1 MIEKMQFINITG
13 PKNDIDRVVNI
24 YLNKYE
30 IHLENAL
37 SELNSVR
44 DLRPFIETNPYKDIL
59 TKAEAM
65 VKKVKNPD
73 DVLSKELTV
82 DEAIA
87 IVTDMYNK
95 QSELNKIK
103 HELKEKRNHTRE
115 LVKQIEPFRM
125 LDYDLRRILHFRF
138 IKYRFG
144 RISREYFDKF
154 SKYIYDNLNTV
165 FYDCYSDKDYIW
177 GVYFAPESSVV
188 EVDAIY
194 SSLHFE
200 RIYLPDEYEGTPEES
215 YRDMSKALEDVIKE
229 IREVYNQIDS
239 YINEHGPE
247 LMAAYHTLQTHSK
260 NFDIRKL
267 AALTEDTN
275 NKAVFYILCGW
286 MSVKDTKK
294 FLADISEDKNVFVI
308 TDSIQE
314 ESATMKPPTK
324 LKNPGIIK
332 PFEMFVKMYGLP
344 AYKELDP
351 TIFVAITYSFLF
363 GAMFGDV
370 GQGLCLV
377 IGGFLLYKLKKMNI
391 AGIICM
397 AGIFSTI
404 FGFAYGSLFGFE
416 DIIEGFWLK
425 PMNNVMTVLIVAV
438 AAGMLLLLISIVLNI
453 INSIRT
459 HDKEKLLFDP
469 NGIAGLIVYGSIVG
483 CVVAIYMGA
492 ALPGT
497 IILVILMGLP
507 LLAIFLKEP
516 LTHLIEHKKLIN
528 ESIGM
533 FIIEAIVELF
543 DVVLSY
549 ATNTISFL
557 RVGAF
562 ALSHAGMM
570 GVVLMLAGAENGGNP
585 NWLLIVFGNI
595 IVACMEG
602 LIVGIQV
609 LRLEYYEMFGRFYRG
624 TGKEFKAFN
633 HEK

>member
-37 SELNSVR
+37 SELDNVK
-44 DLRPFIETNPYKDIL
+44 DLRPFVEPNPYKDIL
-59 TKAEAM
+59 SKADGM
-65 VKKVKNPD
+65 MKKVDNPKE
-73 DVLSKELTV
+73 VQSKELTA
-82 DEAIA
+82 DEAIT
-87 IVTDMYNK
+87 VVSDMFNNLA
-95 QSELNKIK
+95 ELNKEK
-103 HELKEKRNHTRE
+103 YELKEKRNHLRD
-115 LVKQIEPFRM
+115 LLKQIEPFRL
-125 LDYDLRRILHFRF
+125 LDYDLRKILHFRF
-138 IKYRFG
+138 IKFRFG

-165 FYDCYSDKDYIW
+165 FYDCYSDKDYVW
-177 GVYFAPESSVV
+177 GVYFAPVSSVV

-200 RIYLPDEYEGTPEES
+200 RIMLPDEYEGTPEEAYQS
-215 YRDMSKALEDVIKE
+215 MSEQLNSVLDTIKE
-229 IREVYNQIDS
+229 TYSRIS
-239 YINEHGPE
+239 AYINERSVD
-247 LMAAYHTLQTHSK
+247 LVSAYNTIENLSR
-260 NFDIRKL
+260 NFDVRKL
-267 AALTEDTN
+267 AALTEDKN
-275 NKAVFYILCGW
+275 DKAVFYILCGW
-286 MSVKDTKK
+286 MSVKDTQN
-294 FLADISEDKNVFVI
+294 FLTEISDDENVFVI
-308 TDSIQE
+308 TDSQPDE
-314 ESATMKPPTK
+314 TATMKPPTK
-324 LKNPGIIK
+324 LRNPGLIK

-351 TIFVAITYSFLF
+351 TLFVAITYSFLF

-377 IGGFLLYKLKKMNI
+377 IGGYLLYKFKKMNI
-391 AGIICM
+391 AGVISA
-397 AGIFSTI
+397 AGIFSTA
-404 FGFAYGSLFGFE
+404 FGFAYGSVFGFE
-416 DIIEGFWLK
+416 DILEGFWLK
-425 PMNNVMTVLIVAV
+425 PMNNVMTVLMVSV
-438 AAGMLLLLISIVLNI
+438 AAGMLLLLLSIVLNI
-453 INSIRT
+453 VNSIRT
-459 HDKEKLLFDP
+459 KDKEKLLFDP
-469 NGIAGLIVYGSIVG
+469 NGIAGLIVYGGIVA

-492 ALPGT
+492 TLPGT
-497 IILVILMGLP
+497 IILVILLGLP

-516 LTHLIEHKKLIN
+516 LTHLLEHKKAI
-528 ESIGM
+528 EGSVGM

-570 GVVLMLAGAENGGNP
+570 GVVLLLAGAEHGGNP
-585 NWLLIVFGNI
+585 NWII
-595 IVACMEG
+595 IVIGNLVVAGMEG

-633 HEK
+633 QEK

>member
-13 PKNDIDRVVNI
+13 PKNDIDRVVNV

-44 DLRPFIETNPYKDIL
+44 DLRPFIEANPYKEVL
-59 TKAEAM
+59 SMAEAM
-65 VKKVKNPD
+65 VQKVKNPD
-73 DVLSKELTV
+73 DVLSKDLSM

-87 IVTDMYNK
+87 IVTDMYKNH
-95 QSELNKIK
+95 SELNKIK
-103 HELKEKRNHTRE
+103 HELKEKRNHTRD
-115 LVKQIEPFRM
+115 LLKQIEPFRM

-154 SKYIYDNLNTV
+154 SKYIYSNLNTV

-177 GVYFAPESSVV
+177 GVYFAPDSSVV

-200 RIYLPDEYEGTPEES
+200 RVFIPDEYEGTPDES
-215 YRDMSKALEDVIKE
+215 YRNMSKSLEEILDEIKD
-229 IREVYNQIDS
+229 VYNKIDT
-239 YINEHGPE
+239 YINEHSPE
-247 LMAAYHTLQTHSK
+247 LMAAYRTIEIHSK
-260 NFDIRKL
+260 NFDIRKM

-275 NKAVFYILCGW
+275 EKAVFYILCGW
-286 MSVKDTKK
+286 MSTKDTQK
-294 FLADISEDKNVFVI
+294 FLADISEDRNVFVI
-308 TDSIQE
+308 TDSSPN

-324 LKNPGIIK
+324 LRNPLLIK

-351 TIFVAITYSFLF
+351 TLFVALTYSFLF

-377 IGGFLLYKLKKMNI
+377 IGGFLLYKIKKMNI
-391 AGIICM
+391 AGIIAL
-397 AGIFSTI
+397 AGVFSTI
-404 FGFAYGSLFGFE
+404 FGFAYGSIFGFE
-416 DIIEGFWLK
+416 DIMEGFWLK
-425 PMNNVMTVLIVAV
+425 PMHNVMTVLMVSV
-438 AAGMLLLLISIVLNI
+438 AAGMFLLLVAIVLNI

-469 NGIAGLIVYGSIVG
+469 NGIAGLIVYGGIVA
-483 CVVAIYMGA
+483 CAVAIYMGA
-492 ALPGT
+492 TLPGT
-497 IILVILMGLP
+497 IVLAILLGLP

-516 LTHLIEHKKLIN
+516 LTHLLEHKKAL
-528 ESIGM
+528 EGSAGM

-570 GVVLMLAGAENGGNP
+570 GVVLLLAGAEAGGNP
-585 NWLLIVFGNI
+585 NWIVIVIGNLV
-595 IVACMEG
+595 VAGMEG

-633 HEK
+633 QKK